1 MNLLLVHLVHTKKI
15 NHGGPDDFK
24 APQTTASGSYA
35 YGWQQ
40 MKKYFLPLFLV
51 TLIAAIADSLVS
63 SGNKVE
69 FYNSPEAVILKI
81 IVAAYWLLL
90 LPVIKYGADLL
101 FLRGARNEKIEM
113 KVMFDGFKKNYL
125 NIVLAHLL
133 TAALIGIGII
143 MLIIPGIIVACRL
156 AFVSYLVMDKGLEP
170 IAAVEKSW
178 AMTKGHGWTIFGMAL
193 LAILIAIAGLIC
205 LVVGILFSI
214 QWISTAFASFYHA
227 VDVEHAT
234 DDL

>member
-1 MNLLLVHLVHTKKI
+1 MENTPILKV
-15 NHGGPDDFK
+15 
-24 APQTTASGSYA
+24 PQATASASYA

-69 FYNSPEAVILKI
+69 FDNSPEAILMKTM
-81 IVAAYWLLL
+81 AAAHWLLL
-90 LPVIKYGADLL
+90 LPIIKYGADLL
-101 FLRGARNEKIEM
+101 FLRGARNEEIEV
-113 KVMFDGFKKNYL
+113 KAMFAGFQKNYL

-133 TAALIGIGII
+133 TAALIGIGLI
-143 MLIIPGIIVACRL
+143 MLIVPGIIVACRL

-178 AMTKGHGWTIFGMAL
+178 AMTKGHGWTIFGMAI

-205 LVVGILFSI
+205 LVVGILFAM

-227 VDVEHAT
+227 VDLEQAS